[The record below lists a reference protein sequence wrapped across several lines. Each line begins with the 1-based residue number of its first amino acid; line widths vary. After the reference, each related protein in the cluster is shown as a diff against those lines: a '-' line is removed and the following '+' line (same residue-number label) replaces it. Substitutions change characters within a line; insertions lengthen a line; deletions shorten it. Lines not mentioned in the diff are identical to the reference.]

1 MGRIQF
7 LKMLP
12 KVRDELNRVC
22 VYSYAVN
29 VLSVVATH
37 QIQYSITNRFVL
49 LHPTAFW
56 KVAIE
61 VLSELDIPVDVL
73 MGNEDTNT
81 ADGSGRKLEQRGLA
95 GDLGEEASFFFES
108 VDSTV
113 TDVECPSEAVYAGG
127 ASSACLEFTY
137 SLTLLNGGPLDASS
151 IEGFV
156 ADFDAETNTK
166 GELYKSLLV
175 VNPDTDVVGLGSPGA
190 GVPYSELS
198 TSTSDNISADKLVSL
213 AAQDEKEVQGSGFG
227 VGGIVG
233 IVIGVLVV
241 SFIAVATVVRRKRAE
256 NRRLSEFAGEQLVD
270 DDLEAKSVHNDVV
283 ALDLGDGPTGNG
295 AAKPD
300 EKDGDD
306 ASQSSSVISVI
317 DEPEEP
323 AQISFV
329 DEEGSEE
336 RVTAGSSLAAIG
348 MGSTVTARLSAA
360 ASSPTNAEKV

>member
-1 MGRIQF
+1 
-7 LKMLP
+7 
-12 KVRDELNRVC
+12 
-22 VYSYAVN
+22 
-29 VLSVVATH
+29 
-37 QIQYSITNRFVL
+37 
-49 LHPTAFW
+49 
-56 KVAIE
+56 
-61 VLSELDIPVDVL
+61 
-73 MGNEDTNT
+73 
-81 ADGSGRKLEQRGLA
+81 
-95 GDLGEEASFFFES
+95 
-108 VDSTV
+108 
-113 TDVECPSEAVYAGG
+113 
-127 ASSACLEFTY
+127 
-137 SLTLLNGGPLDASS
+137 
-151 IEGFV
+151 
-156 ADFDAETNTK
+156 
-166 GELYKSLLV
+166 
-175 VNPDTDVVGLGSPGA
+175 
-190 GVPYSELS
+190 
-198 TSTSDNISADKLVSL
+198 
-213 AAQDEKEVQGSGFG
+213 
-227 VGGIVG
+227 
-233 IVIGVLVV
+233 
-241 SFIAVATVVRRKRAE
+241 VATVVRRKRAE